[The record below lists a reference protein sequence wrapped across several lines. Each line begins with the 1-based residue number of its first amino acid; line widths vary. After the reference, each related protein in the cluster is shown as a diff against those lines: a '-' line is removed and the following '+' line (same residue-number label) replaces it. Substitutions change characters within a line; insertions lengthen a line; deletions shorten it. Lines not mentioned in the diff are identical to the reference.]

1 MAPLTQINTIQITQM
16 QPQLV
21 ISVELSAANVITVS
35 GLLPA
40 SLRRA
45 CGGHVRGSPSPLC
58 SPHLQ

>member
-1 MAPLTQINTIQITQM
+1 ML
-16 QPQLV
+16 PQLV

-40 SLRRA
+40 SLMRA
-45 CGGHVRGSPSPLC
+45 CGGHVHGLPSPLC